1 MLHNLRNCL
10 EALFAVC
17 QQWLNDLSSL
27 TYFIIVGLF
36 SALEDYESDNS
47 STFAVD
53 DGLSPLQR
61 LENYIESENL
71 FSRQVYRGVVCN
83 FIP

>member
-1 MLHNLRNCL
+1 MFVNSS
-10 EALFAVC
+10 
-17 QQWLNDLSSL
+17 LNNLSSL
-27 TYFIIVGLF
+27 TYFVIVGLF

-71 FSRQVYRGVVCN
+71 FSRQVSFTTLYLN
-83 FIP
+83 